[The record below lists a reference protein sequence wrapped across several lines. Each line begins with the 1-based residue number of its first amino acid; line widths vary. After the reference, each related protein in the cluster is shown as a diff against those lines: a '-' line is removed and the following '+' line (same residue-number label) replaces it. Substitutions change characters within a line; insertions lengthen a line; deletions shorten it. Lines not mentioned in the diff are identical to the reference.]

1 MSLVEAN
8 GRDKSSATWRLLPG
22 QQVFMGCRVSEL
34 KEHVAQGAYFE
45 RRGLVAV
52 KIRSPLPNQDKNRKL
67 LQANY
72 KRRQWSAQSR

>member
-1 MSLVEAN
+1 ME
-8 GRDKSSATWRLLPG
+8 
-22 QQVFMGCRVSEL
+22 
-34 KEHVAQGAYFE
+34 QGAYFE

-67 LQANY
+67 LQANH